1 MVAYVVGTIYD
12 IKDPAGFTE
21 YRGQAGPTL
30 EKYGGKLVMMSQ
42 SIEVGDGSW
51 SPIAMVMFEV
61 GPPPFESM
69 ARAKEWYN
77 SPEYG
82 AAKPMRLKA
91 ADTGLIFADVP

>member
-1 MVAYVVGTIYD
+1 MAAYVVGTIYD
-12 IKDPAGFTE
+12 IKDPAGFEE

-51 SPIAMVMFEV
+51 SPIAMVMFE
-61 GPPPFESM
+61 FESLD
-69 ARAKEWYN
+69 RAKEWYN
-77 SPEYG
+77 SPEYS
-82 AAKPMRLKA
+82 AAKPMRLKT

>member
-21 YRGQAGPTL
+21 CRGQAGPTL

-51 SPIAMVMFEV
+51 SPIAMVMFE
-61 GPPPFESM
+61 FESM